1 MIIALSGLSGT
12 GKTTIKNLLAKQ
24 LTLRS
29 YSMGDLRGKMAMER
43 GVTIDELNAQGMT
56 DASTDRE
63 VDEFQT
69 TLGQTEDNFIIDGW
83 LSWYFIPHA
92 FKVQLTVD
100 PTVAA
105 TRIYNA
111 KKNEPGRDDEP
122 DFSSIE
128 ETERILTDRVAQSEV
143 RYQKWYGFSLK
154 NDGKYDLVVDTTKRT
169 PAEIISVILAAI
181 PKNLDP
187 QP

>member
-12 GKTTIKNLLAKQ
+12 GKTTIKNLLAERLGLK
-24 LTLRS
+24 S
-29 YSMGDLRGKMAMER
+29 YSMGDLRAKMALAR
-43 GVTIDELNAQGMT
+43 GVTIDELNTIGMT

-69 TLGQTEDNFIIDGW
+69 KLGQSEDNFIIDGW

-105 TRIYNA
+105 ERIYNA

-122 DFSSIE
+122 DFSSVD
-128 ETERILTDRVAQSEV
+128 ETERILADRLSQSEV
-143 RYQKWYGFSLK
+143 RYKKWYGFSLK
-154 NDGKYDLVVDTTKRT
+154 NDGKYDIVVDTTHRT
-169 PAEIISVILAAI
+169 PAEIIDVILAAI

-187 QP
+187 QR

>member
-1 MIIALSGLSGT
+1 MIIALSGFSGT
-12 GKTTIKNLLAKQ
+12 GKTTIKNLLAQRLGLK
-24 LTLRS
+24 S

-43 GVTIDELNAQGMT
+43 GITIDELNALGMT

-69 TLGQTEDNFIIDGW
+69 TLGRTEDNFIIDGW

-92 FKVQLTVD
+92 FKIQLTVD

-105 TRIYNA
+105 ERIYNA
-111 KKNEPGRDDEP
+111 KKTESGRDDEP
-122 DFSSIE
+122 DFSSAAD
-128 ETERILTDRVAQSEV
+128 TQRILAERLEQSEI
-143 RYQKWYGFSLK
+143 RYRKWYGFSLK
-154 NDGKYDLVVDTTKRT
+154 NDGKYDLVVDTTHRT
-169 PAEIISVILAAI
+169 PSEIIDVILSAI

>member
-12 GKTTIKNLLAKQ
+12 GKTTIKNLLAERLGLK
-24 LTLRS
+24 S
-29 YSMGDLRGKMAMER
+29 YSMGDLRGKMALER
-43 GVTIDELNAQGMT
+43 GMTIDELNALGMN
-56 DASTDRE
+56 DSSTDRE

-69 TLGQTEDNFIIDGW
+69 TLGKTEDNFIIDGR
-83 LSWYFIPHA
+83 LSWYFIPQS
-92 FKVQLTVD
+92 FKIRLTVD

-105 TRIYNA
+105 TRIFNA
-111 KKNEPGRDDEP
+111 KRNETGREDEP

-128 ETERILTDRVAQSEV
+128 ETEHILADRIAQDEV

-154 NDGKYDLVVDTTKRT
+154 NDGKYDLVVDTTHRT
-169 PAEIISVILAAI
+169 PAEIIDVILAAI